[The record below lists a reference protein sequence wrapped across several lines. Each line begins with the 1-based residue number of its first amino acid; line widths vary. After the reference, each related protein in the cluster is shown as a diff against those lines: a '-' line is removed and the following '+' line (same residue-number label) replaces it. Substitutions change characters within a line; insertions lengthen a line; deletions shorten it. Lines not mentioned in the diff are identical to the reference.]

1 MQKVKKRED
10 ISLVEPASGFTRWG
24 GWALVL
30 AGVLWIV
37 TYLAGVLA
45 RKLIDPDYF
54 DGSALMWIGMIASE
68 AAQLCLGVGMIALG
82 TRLWTRAK
90 VLAFGGIVLET
101 IALVT
106 LLINLALFPNLLKGA
121 IFPRELSA
129 ITTVALFAGM
139 ALLGIATLRTRA
151 LPSFAALVLLLVGM
165 LTVPL
170 IFLAFP
176 LGSVLP
182 NYLVSDLPL
191 ALAAFLL
198 MLIGFVVLRRWRE
211 RAFPHV

>member
-24 GWALVL
+24 GRALVL

-54 DGSALMWIGMIASE
+54 DGSALMWMGMIASE
-68 AAQLCLGVGMIALG
+68 AAQLCLGVGLVMLG

-106 LLINLALFPNLLKGA
+106 LLINLALFPNLLNGA

-129 ITTVALFAGM
+129 VTTVALFAGM

-151 LPSFAALVLLLVGM
+151 LPGFAALVLLL
-165 LTVPL
+165 VPL

-211 RAFPHV
+211 RAFPNG

>member
-10 ISLVEPASGFTRWG
+10 TSFVEPASGFTRWG
-24 GWALVL
+24 GRSLVL

-68 AAQLCLGVGMIALG
+68 AAQLCLGVGLITLG
-82 TRLWTRAK
+82 IQLWVRAK
-90 VLAFGGIVLET
+90 VLAFWEIVLET

-106 LLINLALFPNLLKGA
+106 LLINLALFPNLLNGA

-151 LPSFAALVLLLVGM
+151 LPGFAALVLLLVGM

-211 RAFPHV
+211 RAFPNG